1 MCILQGHQDFQRTT
15 NVLTEKI
22 QPSIE
27 NIVRIMIFSQFVA
40 IISPHIQTG
49 II

>member
-15 NVLTEKI
+15 NIFTEKI

-27 NIVRIMIFSQFVA
+27 NIPRIMIFSQFVA
-40 IISPHIQTG
+40 VICPHIQTA
-49 II
+49 IN

>member
-15 NVLTEKI
+15 NILTENI

-27 NIVRIMIFSQFVA
+27 NIPRIMIFSQFVA
-40 IISPHIQTG
+40 VICPHIQTA
-49 II
+49 IN

>member
-1 MCILQGHQDFQRTT
+1 MRILQGHQDFQRTT
-15 NVLTEKI
+15 NILTEKI

-27 NIVRIMIFSQFVA
+27 NILRIMIFSQFVA
-40 IISPHIQTG
+40 VISPHFQTT